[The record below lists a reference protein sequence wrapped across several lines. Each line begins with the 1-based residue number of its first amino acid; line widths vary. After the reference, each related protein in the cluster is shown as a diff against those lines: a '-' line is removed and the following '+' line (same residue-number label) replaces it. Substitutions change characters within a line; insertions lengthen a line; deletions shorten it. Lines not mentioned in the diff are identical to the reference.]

1 MKFRPL
7 KRKEKTDYKKR
18 LSLLKSKKPRL
29 VIRVTAK
36 NIVAQLTNYHA
47 DGDITVVGTST
58 KELEKLGWK
67 APRCN
72 IPSAYLVG
80 YLLAKKTKG
89 KVSEA
94 VLDIGK
100 QVSVKKSRI
109 YAAVKGAIDGG
120 LAIPADAAMFP
131 PEERISGEH
140 TKAYAAHLA
149 QNNKE
154 TYATYFSGYLAKK
167 MKPEDL
173 PQHVVEIKGKIEG
186 L

>member
-29 VIRVTAK
+29 VVRVTSR
-36 NIVAQLTNYHA
+36 NIVAQLINYHA
-47 DGDITVVGTST
+47 DGDVTVVGTST
-58 KELEKLGWK
+58 KELQKLGWK
-67 APRCN
+67 AARCN
-72 IPSAYLVG
+72 IPGAYLVG
-80 YLLAKKTKG
+80 YLLAKKAKG
-89 KVSEA
+89 KITEA

-100 QVSVKKSRI
+100 QSSVKKSRI

-120 LAIPADAAMFP
+120 LPIPADESMFP
-131 PEERISGEH
+131 SDDRLSGEH
-140 TKAYAAHLA
+140 TKTYAAHLA
-149 QNNKE
+149 ETNKE
-154 TYATYFSGYLAKK
+154 RYTAYFSGYLAQK